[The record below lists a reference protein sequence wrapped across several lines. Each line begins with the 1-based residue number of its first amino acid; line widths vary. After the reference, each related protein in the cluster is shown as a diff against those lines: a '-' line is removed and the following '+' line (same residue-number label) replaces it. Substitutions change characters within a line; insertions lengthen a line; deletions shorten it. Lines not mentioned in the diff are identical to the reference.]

1 MNSFAVVI
9 SAMLAL
15 AAAETVIQKNH
26 PNGAWEVRLTS
37 DGNQNQF
44 YQQPIAFQQQPQRP
58 TFPATPTRYQHIPI
72 VSQSGRQ
79 PIPIVSQS
87 EIHHPDG
94 GYQMAYQSADGQSF
108 SEQGKLRRNFENDG
122 NVVVK
127 SGQYAYTA
135 PDGTPIALSWVA
147 DENGFKATGAHL
159 PKAPA
164 AL

>member
-9 SAMLAL
+9 SAILAL

-58 TFPATPTRYQHIPI
+58 TFPATPTRYQ
-72 VSQSGRQ
+72 

-94 GYQMAYQSADGQSF
+94 GFQLAYQSADGQSF

-135 PDGTPIALSWVA
+135 PDGTPIALTWVA